1 MTLRHTNKHT
11 NKQTISAV
19 GGLTGA
25 CSCVQL
31 CVKVFLATVRCDQL
45 SMQVFGCDHHP
56 TTEIDKRIT
65 EAQKAW
71 YRCGVGSGYDYDA
84 EKYT

>member
-1 MTLRHTNKHT
+1 MSCDSKTY
-11 NKQTISAV
+11 KQTNSAV

-31 CVKVFLATVRCDQL
+31 CVKVFLATVLRCDQL

-84 EKYT
+84 ERYT